1 MVIFLS
7 IVSTYVM
14 PCGVNGNCIMSI
26 VSKGCKGTTL
36 IGIMRRNGRS
46 DFAVRMEVAGVG
58 SSRILDERTVKIP
71 GRHLDAADKLMFE
84 L

>member
-1 MVIFLS
+1 MVVFLS

-26 VSKGCKGTTL
+26 VSKWCKGTTL
-36 IGIMRRNGRS
+36 IGIMRRDDPR
-46 DFAVRMEVAGVG
+46 DLAVYIGVAGVG
-58 SSRILDERTVKIP
+58 SSPFLDERTVEIP
-71 GRHLDAADKLMFE
+71 GRNWDAAEKLMFE